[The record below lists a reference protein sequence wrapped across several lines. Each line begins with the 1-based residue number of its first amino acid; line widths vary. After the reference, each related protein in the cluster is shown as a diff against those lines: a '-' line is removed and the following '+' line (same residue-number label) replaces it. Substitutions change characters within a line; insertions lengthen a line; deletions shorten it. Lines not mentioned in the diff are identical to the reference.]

1 MAVFN
6 PLRPAYSED
15 PYPILA
21 RLREQEPVHWSPDL
35 GAWVITSYADC
46 HRALSDD
53 DHFSSNPIHATN
65 ELGRSVAD
73 MRARTPLGA
82 APIMGNSDAPEHT
95 RLRAIVNQAFTPR
108 VIAAMRTRIEETVEE
123 LMDARPRGGTVDVV
137 PNLCE
142 PVAITTILAHLGV
155 PRDGWMAFREWS
167 HRIMRGRVDAG
178 RDPRLA
184 ADALAARD
192 ELLDFV
198 ARVAR
203 ARDAG
208 ETSEGPRDVLGAL
221 LDAAESGEVEPDELV
236 MLLVHISLA
245 GNGPTAMA
253 MANSMAALAANP
265 EQLGQLLDR
274 PELVPGA
281 VEECLRFDSP
291 THYVNRFCIKDVP
304 LERRTVKAG
313 QMVYAMVGAANRDPA
328 RFTEPDRLDIA
339 RKANRH
345 LSFGMGIH
353 FCLGAP
359 LARLELEVVLRKVLE
374 RLGYFRVVAAKRGGT
389 FQVRGFERL
398 EIVGG
403 Q

>member
-1 MAVFN
+1 
-6 PLRPAYSED
+6 
-15 PYPILA
+15 
-21 RLREQEPVHWSPDL
+21 
-35 GAWVITSYADC
+35 
-46 HRALSDD
+46 
-53 DHFSSNPIHATN
+53 
-65 ELGRSVAD
+65 
-73 MRARTPLGA
+73 
-82 APIMGNSDAPEHT
+82 MGNSDAPEHT
-95 RLRAIVNQAFTPR
+95 RLRSIVNRAFTPR
-108 VIAAMRTRIEETVEE
+108 VITAMRPRIEETVDE
-123 LMDARPRGGTVDVV
+123 LMDAWPRGRAVDVV

-155 PRDGWMAFREWS
+155 PREGWMAFREWS

-178 RDPRLA
+178 RDPQLA

-198 ARVAR
+198 AAVAR
-203 ARDAG
+203 AREDA
-208 ETSEGPRDVLGAL
+208 ETSEGPRDLLGAL
-221 LDAAESGEVEPDELV
+221 LDAAGSGEIEPDELV

-253 MANSMAALAANP
+253 IANSIAALAANP
-265 EQLGQLLDR
+265 EQLGQLLDS
-274 PELVPGA
+274 PELVAGA

-291 THYVNRFCIKDVP
+291 THYVNRFCLKDVP
-304 LERRTVKAG
+304 LERRTVRAG

-328 RFTEPDRLDIA
+328 RFSEPDRLDIA
-339 RKANRH
+339 RKDNRH

-359 LARLELEVVLRKVLE
+359 LARLELDVVLRKVLE
-374 RLGYFRVVAAKRGGT
+374 RFGHFRVVAAKRGGT

-398 EIVGG
+398 EIAGG